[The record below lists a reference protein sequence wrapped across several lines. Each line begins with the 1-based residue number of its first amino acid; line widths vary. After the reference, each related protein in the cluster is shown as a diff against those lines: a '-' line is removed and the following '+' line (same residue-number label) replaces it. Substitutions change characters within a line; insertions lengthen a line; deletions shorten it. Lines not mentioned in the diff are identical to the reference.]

1 MAERATKTKTKRGDM
16 IRDTASK
23 IRSAMAETSDAQS
36 VVMSLYKND
45 VEGKNFHKKAFK
57 QAVGLSKL
65 EPAQFADHW
74 TQLEEYLGELGCF
87 DQMPLPLDQKA
98 AAPSAAAAAPPA
110 EKPKT
115 EKPKAEKKVAT
126 KPATEEDFGSE
137 APRLAGKKA
146 GLEGLGR
153 DANPYPENSI
163 VAQQWDAGWTEG
175 HQEKVDAAAK
185 ANPDNVRPI
194 RKRQLTEEGD
204 VSIPPGAAAG
214 AAAAS
219 LVSAELA
226 GLPN

>member
-1 MAERATKTKTKRGDM
+1 MVERATKTKTKRGDM

-23 IRSAMAETSDAQS
+23 IRQAMAETSDAQS
-36 VVMSLYKND
+36 VVMSLYKNE

-57 QAVGLSKL
+57 QAVALSKL
-65 EPAQFADHW
+65 ESAQFFEHI
-74 TQLEEYLGELGCF
+74 THLEEYLGELGCF
-87 DQMPLPLDQKA
+87 DQMPLPLDQKE

-115 EKPKAEKKVAT
+115 EKPKADKKAAT
-126 KPATEEDFGSE
+126 KPATEEDFGSD
-137 APRLAGKKA
+137 APRSAGKKA

-175 HQEKVDAAAK
+175 HQEQVDAAAK

-194 RKRQLTEEGD
+194 RSRQLTEEGG
-204 VSIPPGAAAG
+204 VAPPPPAAVV
-214 AAAAS
+214 AS
-219 LVSAELA
+219 NVPAVEA
-226 GLPN
+226 VH